1 MTERLSSHF
10 TLAEF
15 TASQTASRLGIDNAP
30 TPEALENLRLVAQGL
45 EGVRILL
52 GVPIFVSSGY
62 RCLDLNRAIGSKDS
76 SQHVKGQAVDFTA
89 PSYGGPRAV
98 MDRIIDSGM
107 EFDQCIL
114 EFAGPIGNSGNGGGG
129 WIHMSFVRS
138 GSRHQALVID
148 KDGTR
153 PFMA

>member
-1 MTERLSSHF
+1 MKLSSHF

-30 TPEALENLRLVAQGL
+30 TPEALENLRYVAQGL
-45 EGVRILL
+45 EGIRILL
-52 GVPIFVSSGY
+52 GVPIIVSSGY

-89 PSYGGPRAV
+89 PGFGSPRAV
-98 MDRIIDSGM
+98 MDRLLDAGI
-107 EFDQCIL
+107 EYDQAIL
-114 EFAGPIGNSGNGGGG
+114 EFASNGGG
-129 WIHMSFVRS
+129 WLHMSFVRS

-153 PFMA
+153 PFMV

>member
-1 MTERLSSHF
+1 MSERLSSHF

-15 TASQTASRLGIDNAP
+15 TASQTAARLGLDNTPPPDVIDN
-30 TPEALENLRLVAQGL
+30 LRQVAQGL

-52 GVPIFVSSGY
+52 GVPIIVSSGY

-76 SQHVKGQAVDFTA
+76 SQHLKGQAVDFTA
-89 PSYGGPRAV
+89 PSYGGPRQV
-98 MDRIIDSGM
+98 MDRILDSGM
-107 EFDQCIL
+107 EYDQCIC
-114 EFAGPIGNSGNGGGG
+114 EFNS
-129 WIHMSFVRS
+129 WVHMSFVRS